1 MIYTSFEYAWPRR
14 ADAKRIFLFFLV
26 FFFARAIRQLS
37 SRCTFVREFH
47 GVPVRP
53 SRLSKPFMNVWIYSP
68 PAAPGGPWY
77 PELKLFIPLYESYKY
92 GQLFHSPSLFSL
104 LAWVSQTGCGMPPM
118 EWRIPLGVGRKRGV
132 GFQVWVTVGRK
143 GSRSCLFALW
153 GWQRRGGGSSRVL
166 WGHSLLSSHSQL
178 LPGGLRGRTRVWNPM
193 MYTPQA
199 RWTWSWMG
207 DNEVDPVEYC
217 WEKHCATL
225 AARREWMNEFHV
237 HRSAKNF
244 PRIHK
249 RFPIKLS
256 SLNVTVS
263 AVHTNPE
270 FSQSH
275 TVSSSVRWLKS
286 CGDTNL
292 FNLQSGDDVDLRN
305 TIRSCRLEI
314 LKHNLQS
321 KCWQRTLSFPS
332 SSTLNHTLSATATT
346 HTSVLWSIIYFIYF
360 ITVFLQLVHF
370 APQVFVFVLHS
381 IQCNILSPITMSWK
395 LLCWWH
401 WNNVFTHQSNM
412 TFGEIPSH

>member
-1 MIYTSFEYAWPRR
+1 MY
-14 ADAKRIFLFFLV
+14 
-26 FFFARAIRQLS
+26 S
-37 SRCTFVREFH
+37 S
-47 GVPVRP
+47 
-53 SRLSKPFMNVWIYSP
+53 

-77 PELKLFIPLYESYKY
+77 PELKWFIPLYESYKY
-92 GQLFHSPSLFSL
+92 GQLFHSPSFLSP

-153 GWQRRGGGSSRVL
+153 GWQQQQRRWRGGGWSRVL
-166 WGHSLLSSHSQL
+166 RGHSLLSSHSQL
-178 LPGGLRGRTRVWNPM
+178 LPGGWVGGRGYEIPWCTLLRHAGLGAEW
-193 MYTPQA
+193 
-199 RWTWSWMG
+199 G

-225 AARREWMNEFHV
+225 AARRERMNELHV
-237 HRSAKNF
+237 DRSAKNF
-244 PRIHK
+244 PRMHK
-249 RFPIKLS
+249 KVPIKVS

-263 AVHTNPE
+263 AVHSNPE
-270 FSQSH
+270 FSPSH
-275 TVSSSVRWLKS
+275 TVFSSVRWLKS
-286 CGDTNL
+286 GGDSNL

-314 LKHNLQS
+314 LKHNLQG
-321 KCWQRTLSFPS
+321 KCWQRTLSFPLC
-332 SSTLNHTLSATATT
+332 STLNVTLSATTT
-346 HTSVLWSIIYFIYF
+346 SLLLSIIYFIYF

-370 APQVFVFVLHS
+370 APQVFVFVLHV
-381 IQCNILSPITMSWK
+381 IQYNILSPITMSWK

-401 WNNVFTHQSNM
+401 WNNIFTHQSNM